1 MTDEQLEKVAG
12 LLPLVKAW
20 VDAVE
25 TELEARINAGV
36 EFSTCVLVSKQ
47 TRRNWTPDV
56 QILDL
61 LKAFGDIDKVA
72 PRVPLSPS
80 QAQKILGA
88 VAMRELSQY
97 VVSVPTAPSLAYRK
111 TSDAAIFN
119 LDYE

>member
-25 TELEARINAGV
+25 LELEARIKNGV

-56 QILDL
+56 QILPI
-61 LKAFGDIDKVA
+61 LKSFGDIDKVA

-88 VAMRELSQY
+88 AAMRELSQY
-97 VVSVPTAPSLAYRK
+97 VVSVPTTPSLAYRNS
-111 TSDAAIFN
+111 SDTAIFN